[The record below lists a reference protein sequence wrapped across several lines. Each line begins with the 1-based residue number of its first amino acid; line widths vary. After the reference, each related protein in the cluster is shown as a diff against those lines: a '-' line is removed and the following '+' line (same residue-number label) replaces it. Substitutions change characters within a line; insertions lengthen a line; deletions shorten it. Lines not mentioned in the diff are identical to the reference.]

1 MSFLEWLAKNGIFE
15 IKRAPKKPEKKPTAT
30 QEREPRPDE
39 LALGYADTEDEY
51 GNEVQILKGIRQEAR
66 DAHFYVVG
74 ATRTGKTKFL
84 ESLIEQDI
92 KNGAGFC
99 VIDPHA
105 DFTEDI
111 KGYLFL
117 LKSKEFLRENV
128 VLIDPTD
135 EKNIVAFNPLERT
148 RGESS
153 AAVAGELT
161 EAFKKIWSDA
171 WGQRMEDLLKNTL
184 VALIENELTLA
195 ELPLFLTNM
204 NVRRKVLEKVK
215 HEGCRQYFYERF
227 NVQRPQ
233 TQNEWME
240 STLNK
245 VNGFLF
251 DDRVKQMFLPRKSSF
266 NLREIMDNNKILLVK
281 LDRGRL
287 KGSADL
293 LGSLLLAKIQAAAF
307 TRTDLPES
315 KRRMFY
321 LYIDEFQNF
330 ATDSFITMLSESA
343 KYKLAVILAH
353 QNLAQLPSA
362 LRASILSN
370 CGIQAYFRISRDDS
384 NILAK
389 DALVPIYQ
397 NPPGWE
403 SYIQLLQELL
413 PRMCYI
419 KNKTLSGVVEIKKTL
434 DHPKPHDVANMDED
448 EFIREVAACE
458 IGGNYLRER
467 RKIENDYKARR
478 DKLTE
483 AEESESFREKKSQ

>member
-1 MSFLEWLAKNGIFE
+1 MSKFDEFFWGKNLLNAG
-15 IKRAPKKPEKKPTAT
+15 KKESVKVF
-30 QEREPRPDE
+30 QREPTSDE
-39 LALGYADTEDEY
+39 LVLGWVENTDETTF
-51 GNEVQILKGIRQEAR
+51 ETIQLTKGISQTAR

-84 ESLIEQDI
+84 ESLIKQDV

-99 VIDPHA
+99 VIDPHG
-105 DFTEDI
+105 DLTEDV
-111 KGYLFL
+111 KGWLYLL
-117 LKSKEFLRENV
+117 ESEEFLRENV
-128 VLIDPTD
+128 VLIDPTN

-184 VALIENELTLA
+184 VALIENDLTLA
-195 ELPLFLTNM
+195 ELPLFLTNAD
-204 NVRRKVLEKVK
+204 VRRKVLERVE
-215 HEGCRQYFYERF
+215 HEGCRQYFFGRF
-227 NVQRPQ
+227 NALRPQ

-245 VNGFLF
+245 VSGFLF
-251 DDRVKQMFLPRKSSF
+251 DDKIKQMFLSQKSSF
-266 NLREIMDNNKILLVK
+266 NLREIMDEGKILLVK

-315 KRRMFY
+315 KRQIFY

-330 ATDSFITMLSESA
+330 ATESFITMLAESA

-353 QNLAQLPSA
+353 QNLAQIPAS

-389 DALVPIYQ
+389 ESLAPIFQ

-413 PRMCYI
+413 PRMCYV
-419 KNKTLSGVVEIKKTL
+419 KNKTEGGVVEIRRTL
-434 DHPKPHDVANMDED
+434 DHPKPHEAVNMDEE
-448 EFIREVAACE
+448 EFVQKVAAC
-458 IGGNYLRER
+458 GVGNDYLRDRKDIER
-467 RKIENDYKARR
+467 EYRTRR
-478 DKLTE
+478 AALTANNE
-483 AEESESFREKKSQ
+483 PEGFREKKNS